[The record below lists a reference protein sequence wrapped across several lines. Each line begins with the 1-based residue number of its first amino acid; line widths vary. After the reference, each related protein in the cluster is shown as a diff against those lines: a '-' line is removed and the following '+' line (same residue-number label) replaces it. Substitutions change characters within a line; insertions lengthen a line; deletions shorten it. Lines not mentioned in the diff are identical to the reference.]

1 MRVPILIF
9 SVCALSNSI
18 YATAATNLT
27 SYVVKSGVL
36 TFSLKE
42 TKASIPDCVTF
53 RQQQMWAIKL
63 GTPAGDRM
71 ARQLKEAVLNQQ
83 TVEVTS
89 AKDCADKAGF
99 ERPLSL
105 MLSDN
110 ATLGRPKG

>member
-1 MRVPILIF
+1 MRIL
-9 SVCALSNSI
+9 LSILFLSMLPNA
-18 YATAATNLT
+18 ATAATNLT
-27 SYVVKSGVL
+27 SYVVKNGVL

-42 TKASIPDCVTF
+42 TKASIPDCATF

-83 TVEVTS
+83 AVEVTS
-89 AKDCADKAGF
+89 AKDCADKAGV

-105 MLSDN
+105 TLTDN
-110 ATLGRPKG
+110 APVGRPKG